1 MFLPVT
7 EKEMYDRGWEAPDFV
22 LVTGDA
28 YVDHPSFG
36 HAIISRLLE
45 SRGYRVAILSQ
56 PNWKNADDFKRF
68 GRPRLGF
75 LVNSGNV
82 DSMVN
87 HYSVFKHRRKN
98 DFYSPGGEAGRR
110 PDRAVIVYCNRIRE
124 AFGDVPVIIGGIE
137 ASLRRMGHYDY
148 WDDRVRN
155 SILID
160 SQADLLIY
168 GMGEHPVTE
177 IAEALDSGI
186 DIKDIT
192 WIRGTVYRAVDKE
205 FEENNSWDDG
215 LEILPSFA
223 EIRDSKEKYAQSFLT
238 QYRNTDSMTGKR
250 LAESYGNGIYVV
262 QNPPAEPLT
271 TMELDDVYELP
282 YERSAHPMYDE
293 AGGVPAIKEVKFSLT
308 STRGCFGGCSFCALT
323 FHQGR
328 RIQTRSKES
337 LIREAKLLTADPDF
351 KGYIHDVGGP
361 TANFQKPA
369 CEKQLEHGV
378 CTHKDCLYPKVCS
391 NIKPDHTAYM
401 DILRELRS
409 LPGVKKVFIR
419 SGIRYDY
426 LMADRASGQE
436 FLHELCEHHVSGT
449 LKVAPEHIS
458 DNVLRRMH
466 KPPRHVFEKFWA
478 AYEQENKRIGKKQYL
493 IPYFISSHPGSTLED
508 ACELSVFLKK
518 HGFVPDQVQD
528 FYPTPAT
535 LSTCMYY
542 TGYDPVAKESVYVAR
557 DPEEKHMQRAML
569 HFNKPE
575 NAELVR
581 RALRLIGRED
591 LIGQGPEAL
600 VRPGGPRGSENG
612 AKGGRSG
619 GDGGRGRGPG
629 RGGAASAG
637 GRSDDRGGKNRKNGG
652 RVNAENSIR
661 NRNDKS
667 NKNSNGRKNKR

>member
-1 MFLPVT
+1 MT
-7 EKEMYDRGWEAPDFV
+7 EQGIDKKDILLYTAINKEFTNPRDVRAAGAKLTEHILTERPETD
-22 LVTGDA
+22 G
-28 YVDHPSFG
+28 
-36 HAIISRLLE
+36 IIYTTDLL
-45 SRGYRVAILSQ
+45 A
-56 PNWKNADDFKRF
+56 
-68 GRPRLGF
+68 
-75 LVNSGNV
+75 
-82 DSMVN
+82 
-87 HYSVFKHRRKN
+87 
-98 DFYSPGGEAGRR
+98 
-110 PDRAVIVYCNRIRE
+110 
-124 AFGDVPVIIGGIE
+124 IGGLE
-137 ASLRRMGHYDY
+137 ASLRRFAHYDY

-282 YERSAHPMYDE
+282 YERCAHPMYDE

-369 CEKQLEHGV
+369 CEKQHIWIY
-378 CTHKDCLYPKVCS
+378 CAS
-391 NIKPDHTAYM
+391 SA
-401 DILRELRS
+401 R
-409 LPGVKKVFIR
+409 F
-419 SGIRYDY
+419 
-426 LMADRASGQE
+426 RA
-436 FLHELCEHHVSGT
+436 
-449 LKVAPEHIS
+449 
-458 DNVLRRMH
+458 
-466 KPPRHVFEKFWA
+466 
-478 AYEQENKRIGKKQYL
+478 
-493 IPYFISSHPGSTLED
+493 
-508 ACELSVFLKK
+508 
-518 HGFVPDQVQD
+518 
-528 FYPTPAT
+528 
-535 LSTCMYY
+535 
-542 TGYDPVAKESVYVAR
+542 
-557 DPEEKHMQRAML
+557 
-569 HFNKPE
+569 
-575 NAELVR
+575 
-581 RALRLIGRED
+581 
-591 LIGQGPEAL
+591 
-600 VRPGGPRGSENG
+600 
-612 AKGGRSG
+612 
-619 GDGGRGRGPG
+619 
-629 RGGAASAG
+629 
-637 GRSDDRGGKNRKNGG
+637 
-652 RVNAENSIR
+652 
-661 NRNDKS
+661 
-667 NKNSNGRKNKR
+667 